1 MPALYIYSLN
11 LQTTIHFTALGA
23 KLLMLFGYTVTFLSI
38 GLGPS
43 TKKSTEVYTPFS
55 TSREKS
61 RGLELGYR
69 SAWIENTVGDFEF
82 MPPKYSFFYPLR

>member
-1 MPALYIYSLN
+1 MTLLLFLYFSL
-11 LQTTIHFTALGA
+11 
-23 KLLMLFGYTVTFLSI
+23 LFLYHCTTFLSI
-38 GLGPS
+38 GLGRS

-82 MPPKYSFFYPLR
+82 MPPKYSNSFFYPLR

>member
-1 MPALYIYSLN
+1 MY
-11 LQTTIHFTALGA
+11 
-23 KLLMLFGYTVTFLSI
+23 
-38 GLGPS
+38 PS
-43 TKKSTEVYTPFS
+43 TKKSTEVYTTFS